1 MKKSLVLFAVLAL
14 LIPSFVFAAGAKE
27 TVVDENAP
35 VTVQYWTHED
45 PARSQLETE
54 LIAEFMKM
62 NPNITV
68 VRSTQASVKQIELV
82 QTAFAA
88 NQGPD
93 MFNLPIEDQYAY
105 ITNKRVA
112 PVDYKAA
119 GYADKQ
125 DLLDKYI
132 PGVLDTVTVDGEVY
146 GLPLEL
152 TNWSIYLNKKVF
164 RSAGLNPET
173 DYPKTWEEMADVS
186 EKLVIR
192 DGDILVRRGFDFRY
206 PYYLNFFVPM
216 VQQLGGDLLSA
227 DGKKAIIGDDAWIK
241 VLTYFQQWGP
251 SGRNLGSPTY
261 KNARNLFNKDNNDI
275 AMAHTGLYQEG
286 RIEKDNPA
294 FFNSGEWMV
303 VPFPVFEDA
312 VNDVASCYYGHFFM
326 VNVDSPPAVQK
337 AAWKLSGF
345 LLSHGEDYLTRGG
358 NIIQPTKALLA
369 SDTLKNMP
377 YSQVFIDD
385 MNRANMTYYGEN
397 SAQIQSLI
405 RNAVESVMLGG
416 VSPEK
421 VLATLR
427 ASAQE
432 IIDEQ

>member
-1 MKKSLVLFAVLAL
+1 MKKTFIVVLLVAL
-14 LIPSFVFAAGAKE
+14 LLPLSVFAQGAKE
-27 TVVDENAP
+27 TAIDETKP
-35 VTVQYWTHED
+35 VTIQYWTHED
-45 PARSQLETE
+45 PARTQLETE
-54 LIAEFMKM
+54 LIAKFMAD

-93 MFNLPIEDQYAY
+93 MFNLPIENQYAY
-105 ITNKRVA
+105 ITNGRVA

-119 GYADKQ
+119 GYANKQ
-125 DLLDKYI
+125 DLLDKYMD
-132 PGVLDTVTVDGEVY
+132 GVLDTVTVDGEVY

-164 RSAGLNPET
+164 RSAGLDPEK
-173 DYPKTWEEMADVS
+173 DYPKTWEEMADIS

-192 DGDILVRRGFDFRY
+192 DGDILIRRGFDFRY
-206 PYYLNFFVPM
+206 PYYLTFFVPM
-216 VQQLGGDLLSA
+216 VEQLGGDLLSA
-227 DGKKAIIGDDAWIK
+227 DGKKAIIGDEAWLK
-241 VLTYFQQWGP
+241 ALTYMQQWGP

-261 KNARNLFNKDNNDI
+261 KNARNLFNQDNNDI
-275 AMAHTGLYQEG
+275 AMAHTGLYQQG

-294 FFNSGEWMV
+294 FFKSGEWMV
-303 VPFPVFEDA
+303 IPYPTFKDA
-312 VNDVASCYYGHFFM
+312 VRDVAACYYGHFFM
-326 VNVDSPPAVQK
+326 VNADSDPAVQK
-337 AAWKLSGF
+337 AAWKLAGF
-345 LLSHGEDYLTRGG
+345 LLSHGEEYLTRGG
-358 NIIQPTKALLA
+358 NIIQPTKALFA

-385 MNRANMTYYGEN
+385 MARSHMIYYGEN
-397 SAQIQSLI
+397 SAQIQTQI
-405 RNAVESVMLGG
+405 RNAVESVMLSG

-421 VLATLR
+421 ALATLR
-427 ASAQE
+427 ASVQE

>member
-1 MKKSLVLFAVLAL
+1 MLIFAL
-14 LIPSFVFAAGAKE
+14 LLPLSLFAAGSRE

-45 PARSQLETE
+45 PARTQLETE
-54 LIAEFMKM
+54 LIAKFMAE
-62 NPNITV
+62 NPHITV
-68 VRSTQASVKQIELV
+68 VRSTQAAVKQIELV

-93 MFNLPIEDQYAY
+93 MFNLPIENQYAY
-105 ITNKRVA
+105 ITNRRVA

-119 GYADKQ
+119 GYASKQ
-125 DLLDKYI
+125 ALLDTYI
-132 PGVLDTVTVDGEVY
+132 DGVLDTVTLDGEVY

-152 TNWSIYLNKKVF
+152 TNWSIFVNKNVF
-164 RSAGLNPET
+164 RSAGLDAEK
-173 DYPKTWEEMADVS
+173 DYPKTWEEMADIS

-206 PYYLNFFVPM
+206 PYYLTFFVPM
-216 VQQLGGDLLSA
+216 VEQLGGDLLSA

-241 VLTYFQQWGP
+241 ALTFMQQWGP

-261 KNARNLFNKDNNDI
+261 RNARNLFNQNNNDI
-275 AMAHTGLYQEG
+275 AMAHTGLYQQG

-303 VPFPVFEDA
+303 IPFPTFENA
-312 VNDVASCYYGHFFM
+312 VRDVASCYYGHFFM
-326 VNVDSPPAVQK
+326 VNDDSSPAVQK
-337 AAWKLSGF
+337 AAWKLAGY
-345 LLSHGEDYLTRGG
+345 LLSHGEEYLTRGG
-358 NIIQPTKALLA
+358 NIIQPTKALFA

-377 YSQVFIDD
+377 YSDVFIND
-385 MNRANMTYYGEN
+385 MNRSHMIYYGEN
-397 SAQIQSLI
+397 SAEIQTQI
-405 RNAVESVMLGG
+405 RYAVESVMLGG

-421 VLATLR
+421 ALATLR
-427 ASAQE
+427 ATVQE
-432 IIDEQ
+432 IVDEQ

>member
-1 MKKSLVLFAVLAL
+1 MKKTFIVVLLVAL
-14 LIPSFVFAAGAKE
+14 LLPLSVFAQGAKE
-27 TVVDENAP
+27 TAIDETKP
-35 VTVQYWTHED
+35 VTIQYWTHED
-45 PARSQLETE
+45 PARTQLETE
-54 LIAEFMKM
+54 LIAKFMAD

-93 MFNLPIEDQYAY
+93 MFNLPIENQYAY
-105 ITNKRVA
+105 ITNGRVA

-119 GYADKQ
+119 GYANKQ
-125 DLLDKYI
+125 DLLDKYMD
-132 PGVLDTVTVDGEVY
+132 GVLDTVTVDGEVY

-164 RSAGLNPET
+164 RSAGLDPEK
-173 DYPKTWEEMADVS
+173 DYPKTWEEMADIS

-192 DGDILVRRGFDFRY
+192 DGDILIRRGFDFRY
-206 PYYLNFFVPM
+206 PYYLTFFVPM
-216 VQQLGGDLLSA
+216 VEQLGGDLLSA
-227 DGKKAIIGDDAWIK
+227 DGKKAIIGDEAWLK
-241 VLTYFQQWGP
+241 ALTYMQQWGP

-261 KNARNLFNKDNNDI
+261 KNARNLFNQDNNDI
-275 AMAHTGLYQEG
+275 AMAHTGLYQQG

-294 FFNSGEWMV
+294 FFKSGEWMV
-303 VPFPVFEDA
+303 IPYPTFKDA
-312 VNDVASCYYGHFFM
+312 VREVAACYYGHFFM
-326 VNVDSPPAVQK
+326 VNADSDPAVQK
-337 AAWKLSGF
+337 AAWKLSGY
-345 LLSHGEDYLTRGG
+345 LLSHGEEYLTRGG
-358 NIIQPTKALLA
+358 NIIQPTKALFA

-385 MNRANMTYYGEN
+385 MARAHMIYYGEN
-397 SAQIQSLI
+397 SAQIQTQI
-405 RNAVESVMLGG
+405 RNAVESVMLSG

-421 VLATLR
+421 ALATLR
-427 ASAQE
+427 ASVQE

>member
-1 MKKSLVLFAVLAL
+1 MKKTFIVVLLIALLLPLSLFAQGSKAT
-14 LIPSFVFAAGAKE
+14 A
-27 TVVDENAP
+27 VDETKP
-35 VTVQYWTHED
+35 VTIQYWTHED
-45 PARSQLETE
+45 PARTQLETE
-54 LIAEFMKM
+54 LIAKFMAD

-93 MFNLPIEDQYAY
+93 MFNLPIENQYAY
-105 ITNKRVA
+105 ITNGRVA

-119 GYADKQ
+119 GYANKQ
-125 DLLDKYI
+125 DLLDKYMD
-132 PGVLDTVTVDGEVY
+132 GVLDTVTVDGEVY

-164 RSAGLNPET
+164 RSAGLDPEK
-173 DYPKTWEEMADVS
+173 DYPKTWEEMADIS

-192 DGDILVRRGFDFRY
+192 DGDILIRRGFDFRY
-206 PYYLNFFVPM
+206 PYYLTFFVPM
-216 VQQLGGDLLSA
+216 VEQLGGDLLSA
-227 DGKKAIIGDDAWIK
+227 DGKKAIIGDEAWLK
-241 VLTYFQQWGP
+241 ALTYMQQWGP

-261 KNARNLFNKDNNDI
+261 KNARNLFNQDNNDI
-275 AMAHTGLYQEG
+275 AMAHTGLYQQG

-303 VPFPVFEDA
+303 IPYPTFKDA
-312 VNDVASCYYGHFFM
+312 VRDVAACYYGHFFM
-326 VNVDSPPAVQK
+326 VNADSDPAVQK
-337 AAWKLSGF
+337 AAWKLSGY
-345 LLSHGEDYLTRGG
+345 LLSHGEEYLTRGG
-358 NIIQPTKALLA
+358 NIIQPTKALFA

-385 MNRANMTYYGEN
+385 MARSHMIYYGEN
-397 SAQIQSLI
+397 SAQIQTQI
-405 RNAVESVMLGG
+405 RNAVESVMLSG

-421 VLATLR
+421 ALATLR
-427 ASAQE
+427 ASVQE

>member
-1 MKKSLVLFAVLAL
+1 MKKTFIVVLLVAL
-14 LIPSFVFAAGAKE
+14 LLPLSVFAQGTKE
-27 TVVDENAP
+27 AAVDETKP
-35 VTVQYWTHED
+35 VTIQYWTHED
-45 PARSQLETE
+45 PARTQLETE
-54 LIAEFMKM
+54 LITKFMAD

-93 MFNLPIEDQYAY
+93 MFNLPIENQYAY
-105 ITNKRVA
+105 ITNGRVA

-119 GYADKQ
+119 GYANKN
-125 DLLDKYI
+125 DLLDKYMD
-132 PGVLDTVTVDGEVY
+132 GVLDTVTVGGEVY

-164 RSAGLNPET
+164 RSAGLDPEK
-173 DYPKTWEEMADVS
+173 DYPKTWEEMADIS

-192 DGDILVRRGFDFRY
+192 DGDILIRRGFDFRY
-206 PYYLNFFVPM
+206 PYYLTFFVPM
-216 VQQLGGDLLSA
+216 VEQLGGELLSA
-227 DGKKAIIGDDAWIK
+227 DGKKAIIGDAAWLK
-241 VLTYFQQWGP
+241 ALTYMQQWGP

-261 KNARNLFNKDNNDI
+261 KNARNLFNQDNNDI
-275 AMAHTGLYQEG
+275 AMAHTGLYQQG

-303 VPFPVFEDA
+303 IPYPTFKDA
-312 VNDVASCYYGHFFM
+312 VRDVAACYYGHFFM
-326 VNVDSPPAVQK
+326 VNADSDPAVQK
-337 AAWKLSGF
+337 AAWKLAGF
-345 LLSHGEDYLTRGG
+345 LLSHGEEYLTRGG
-358 NIIQPTKALLA
+358 NIIQPTKALFA

-385 MNRANMTYYGEN
+385 MARSHMIYYGEN
-397 SAQIQSLI
+397 SAQIQTQI
-405 RNAVESVMLGG
+405 RNAVESVMLSG

-421 VLATLR
+421 ALATLR
-427 ASAQE
+427 ASVQE

>member
-1 MKKSLVLFAVLAL
+1 MKKTFIVVLLVAL
-14 LIPSFVFAAGAKE
+14 LLPLSVFAQGAKE
-27 TVVDENAP
+27 TAIDETKP
-35 VTVQYWTHED
+35 VTIQYWTHED
-45 PARSQLETE
+45 PARTQLETE
-54 LIAEFMKM
+54 LIAKFMAD

-93 MFNLPIEDQYAY
+93 MFNLPIENQYAY
-105 ITNKRVA
+105 ITNGRVA

-119 GYADKQ
+119 GYANKQ
-125 DLLDKYI
+125 DLLDKYMD
-132 PGVLDTVTVDGEVY
+132 GVLDTVTVDGEVY

-164 RSAGLNPET
+164 RSAGLDPEK
-173 DYPKTWEEMADVS
+173 DYPKTWEEMADIS

-192 DGDILVRRGFDFRY
+192 DGDILIRRGFDFRY
-206 PYYLNFFVPM
+206 PYHLTFFVPM
-216 VQQLGGDLLSA
+216 VEQLGGDLLSA
-227 DGKKAIIGDDAWIK
+227 DGKKAIIGDEAWLK
-241 VLTYFQQWGP
+241 ALTYMQQWGP

-261 KNARNLFNKDNNDI
+261 KNARNLFNQDNNDI
-275 AMAHTGLYQEG
+275 AMAHTGLYQQG

-294 FFNSGEWMV
+294 FFKSGEWMV
-303 VPFPVFEDA
+303 IPYPTFKDA
-312 VNDVASCYYGHFFM
+312 VRDVAACYYGHFFM
-326 VNVDSPPAVQK
+326 VNADSDPAVQK
-337 AAWKLSGF
+337 AAWKLSGY
-345 LLSHGEDYLTRGG
+345 LLSHGEEYLTRGG
-358 NIIQPTKALLA
+358 NIIQPTKALFA

-385 MNRANMTYYGEN
+385 MARAHMIYYGEN
-397 SAQIQSLI
+397 SAQIQTQI
-405 RNAVESVMLGG
+405 RNAVESVMLSG

-421 VLATLR
+421 ALATLR
-427 ASAQE
+427 ASVQE